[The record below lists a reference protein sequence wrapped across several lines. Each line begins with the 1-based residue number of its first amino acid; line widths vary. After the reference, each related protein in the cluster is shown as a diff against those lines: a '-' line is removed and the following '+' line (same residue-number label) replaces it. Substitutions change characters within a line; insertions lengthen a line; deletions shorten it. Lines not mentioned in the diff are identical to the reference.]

1 MIRTPVCDLL
11 QIDHP
16 IALGGMGSVYA
27 PELVAAVS
35 GAGGLGAMGCHYLTP
50 EQVHAGTAAIRELT
64 NRPFA
69 LNFLLFDI
77 EDDSFASALALRP
90 SVIAFAWP
98 SPEQDLKRYVE
109 RAHAAGCKVTFM
121 AGGVPEA
128 VRAAQAGADVII
140 AQGTEGGGH
149 VGWQTTMTLV
159 PMVVDAV
166 APIPVLAAGGIA
178 DGAGWRR
185 QSRSVPTGFCSGP
198 GFWPAGNRRCIP
210 ISSRRSWRAT
220 GTTRCSPRYRISRR
234 GWSGPARCRAR
245 GATGS
250 SNDGRDGNGHCDNTG
265 PKRGRHCKRRA
276 RMAT

>member
-27 PELVAAVS
+27 PQLVAAVS

-98 SPEQDLKRYVE
+98 SAEQDVKPYVE

-140 AQGTEGGGH
+140 AQGTEGRSASA
-149 VGWQTTMTLV
+149 
-159 PMVVDAV
+159 DAKESSS
-166 APIPVLAAGGIA
+166 ISN
-178 DGAGWRR
+178 
-185 QSRSVPTGFCSGP
+185 SRKFKANGRFV
-198 GFWPAGNRRCIP
+198 
-210 ISSRRSWRAT
+210 SSRIAAV
-220 GTTRCSPRYRISRR
+220 
-234 GWSGPARCRAR
+234 PA
-245 GATGS
+245 
-250 SNDGRDGNGHCDNTG
+250 
-265 PKRGRHCKRRA
+265 
-276 RMAT
+276 